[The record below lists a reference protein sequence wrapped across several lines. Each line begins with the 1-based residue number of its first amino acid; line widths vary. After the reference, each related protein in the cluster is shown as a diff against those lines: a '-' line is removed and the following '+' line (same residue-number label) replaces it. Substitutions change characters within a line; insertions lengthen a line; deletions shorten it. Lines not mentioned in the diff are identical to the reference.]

1 MLRVDNVDIVD
12 RGENMANREDFRL
25 TGGVFF
31 ALFFH
36 ACKDL
41 NEQKS
46 FAVKDAN
53 KGPIPTVMDEL
64 LYVMTGKHEKRAA
77 QAQQTFKDNVNKYRF
92 CRVDSRAHIKIGK
105 TDAISVAF
113 DQLVRNNYNE
123 VFSRMKE
130 VVDRYLHVTS
140 EIDKNLIKAL
150 MELISIDKKMKGLS
164 LYVAGSDSISVEKI
178 PGLTSVDMA
187 AFLVGAWHYCTCA
200 VDNTE
205 GKDTINVLCPEK
217 SGKPRDYV
225 GDLGCNIVSDIRFR
239 DLKIESFVVSKDNE
253 PEPIEAEII
262 DAVEVEEDDKK
273 EQAET
278 ASSKPAPQMMFNFNV
293 TGNNNSFYN
302 HVDTVNNYY
311 GGKKDG
317 Q

>member
-1 MLRVDNVDIVD
+1 
-12 RGENMANREDFRL
+12 MANREDFRL

-41 NEQKS
+41 SEQKS
-46 FAVKDAN
+46 FAIKDAN

-64 LYVMTGKHEKRAA
+64 LYVMTGKHEKRVA

-113 DQLVRNNYNE
+113 DQLVKNNYDE

-150 MELISIDKKMKGLS
+150 MELISIDKEMKGLS
-164 LYVAGSDSISVEKI
+164 LYVAGSDPVSVEKI

-205 GKDTINVLCPEK
+205 GKDTIDVLCPEK

-239 DLKIESFVVSKDNE
+239 DLKIESFVDSKDNE
-253 PEPIEAEII
+253 PEPIEAEIV

-278 ASSKPAPQMMFNFNV
+278 ESSKPSPQMMFNFNV

>member
-1 MLRVDNVDIVD
+1 MV
-12 RGENMANREDFRL
+12 NREDFRL

-41 NEQKS
+41 SEQKS
-46 FAVKDAN
+46 FSIKDAN

-92 CRVDSRAHIKIGK
+92 CRINSRAHIKIGT
-105 TDAISVAF
+105 TDALSVAF
-113 DQLVRNNYNE
+113 DQLVKNNYGE
-123 VFSRMKE
+123 VLSRMKE
-130 VVDRYLHVTS
+130 VVDEYLHVTA

-150 MELISIDKKMKGLS
+150 MELISLDKEMNGLS
-164 LYVAGSDSISVEKI
+164 LYVAGSDPVSVEDI
-178 PGLTSVDMA
+178 SGLTAVDMA
-187 AFLVGAWHYCTCA
+187 AFLLGVWHYCVCA

-205 GKDTINVLCPEK
+205 GKDTIDVLCPEK

-225 GDLGCNIVSDIRFR
+225 GDLGNGITSNIRFI
-239 DLKIESFVVSKDNE
+239 DLKTEPSGGAEDDESE
-253 PEPIEAEII
+253 PLEAEIV
-262 DAVEVEEDDKK
+262 DDVEVEEEHNR
-273 EQAET
+273 EQAKTE
-278 ASSKPAPQMMFNFNV
+278 ASKPTPQMMFNFNV

-302 HVDTVNNYY
+302 HVDTINNYY

>member
-1 MLRVDNVDIVD
+1 MV
-12 RGENMANREDFRL
+12 NREDFRL

-41 NEQKS
+41 SEQKS
-46 FAVKDAN
+46 FSIKDAN

-64 LYVMTGKHEKRAA
+64 LYVMTGKHEKRAT

-92 CRVDSRAHIKIGK
+92 CRVNSRAHIKIGT

-113 DQLVRNNYNE
+113 DQLVKNDYE
-123 VFSRMKE
+123 VVLSRMKE
-130 VVDRYLHVTS
+130 VVDGYLHVTS

-150 MELISIDKKMKGLS
+150 MELISLDKGMKGVS
-164 LYVAGSDSISVEKI
+164 LYVAGSEPVPVEEV

-187 AFLVGAWHYCTCA
+187 AFLVGVLHYCVCT
-200 VDNTE
+200 VDNKD
-205 GKDTINVLCPEK
+205 GKDTIDVLCPEN

-225 GDLGCNIVSDIRFR
+225 GDLGSNITANISFIE
-239 DLKIESFVVSKDNE
+239 LKNESSLDADDE
-253 PEPIEAEII
+253 PEKIEAEIV
-262 DAVEVEEDDKK
+262 DAVEVKEEHKK
-273 EQAET
+273 DHAET
-278 ASSKPAPQMMFNFNV
+278 ETSNAAPQMMFSFNV

>member
-1 MLRVDNVDIVD
+1 
-12 RGENMANREDFRL
+12 MANREDFRL
-25 TGGVFF
+25 AGGVFF

-41 NEQKS
+41 SEQKS
-46 FAVKDAN
+46 FAIKDAN

-77 QAQQTFKDNVNKYRF
+77 QAQQTYKDNVNKYRF

-113 DQLVRNNYNE
+113 DQLVRNNYDE
-123 VFSRMKE
+123 VLLRMKE
-130 VVDRYLHVTS
+130 VVDEYLHVTS

-150 MELISIDKKMKGLS
+150 MELISIDKEMQGLS
-164 LYVAGSDSISVEKI
+164 LYVAGSDPVPVEKI
-178 PGLTSVDMA
+178 SELTSVDMA
-187 AFLVGAWHYCTCA
+187 AFLLGAWHYCTCA

-205 GKDTINVLCPEK
+205 GKDTIDALCPEK

-225 GDLGCNIVSDIRFR
+225 GDLGCNIPQDISFQ
-239 DLKIESFVVSKDNE
+239 DLTIGSFDDSGDDE

-262 DAVEVEEDDKK
+262 DAVEVEEECKK
-273 EQAET
+273 EQSEKE
-278 ASSKPAPQMMFNFNV
+278 SSKPAPQMTFNFNV

-317 Q
+317 E

>member
-1 MLRVDNVDIVD
+1 MT
-12 RGENMANREDFRL
+12 NREDFRL

-41 NEQKS
+41 SEQKS
-46 FAVKDAN
+46 FAIKDAN

-92 CRVDSRAHIKIGK
+92 CKVNSRAHIKIGK

-113 DQLVRNNYNE
+113 DQLVKDNYD
-123 VFSRMKE
+123 VILSRMRE
-130 VVDRYLHVTS
+130 VVDGYLHVTP

-150 MELISIDKKMKGLS
+150 MELISLDKEMKSLS
-164 LYVAGSDSISVEKI
+164 LYVSGTDPVSVEEVPK
-178 PGLTSVDMA
+178 LTVIDMA
-187 AFLVGAWHYCTCA
+187 AFLVGVWHYCVCV
-200 VDNTE
+200 VDNEE
-205 GKDTINVLCPEK
+205 GKDTINVLCPER
-217 SGKPRDYV
+217 SGKPRDYI
-225 GDLGCNIVSDIRFR
+225 GDLGINITSNISFEE
-239 DLKIESFVVSKDNE
+239 LKIESSVGIEDNE
-253 PEPIEAEII
+253 PETIEAEII
-262 DAVEVEEDDKK
+262 DAVEVEEERKREHEEK
-273 EQAET
+273 ESPRP
-278 ASSKPAPQMMFNFNV
+278 ASQMMFNFNV

>member
-1 MLRVDNVDIVD
+1 
-12 RGENMANREDFRL
+12 MANREDFRL

-46 FAVKDAN
+46 FAIKDAN

-150 MELISIDKKMKGLS
+150 MELISIDKEMKGLS
-164 LYVAGSDSISVEKI
+164 LYVAGSEPVSVEKI

-205 GKDTINVLCPEK
+205 GKDTIDVLCPEK

-239 DLKIESFVVSKDNE
+239 DLKIESFVDSKDNE
-253 PEPIEAEII
+253 PEPIEVEIV

-278 ASSKPAPQMMFNFNV
+278 ESSKPSPQMMFNFNV

-302 HVDTVNNYY
+302 HVDVVNNYY